1 MDIHLILSGLLFL
14 IVLMFLILDWRFRLT
29 KTKVDFAKY
38 VQTLGFLETIGLTV
52 FFVFFA
58 VLVNDSWKKDT
69 QIEKLQQQVQT
80 LEQDVAKYKAEK
92 N

>member
-29 KTKVDFAKY
+29 KTKVDFAKH

-58 VLVNDSWKKDT
+58 VLVNDSSKKDT

-80 LEQDVAKYKAEK
+80 LEQDVAQYKADK